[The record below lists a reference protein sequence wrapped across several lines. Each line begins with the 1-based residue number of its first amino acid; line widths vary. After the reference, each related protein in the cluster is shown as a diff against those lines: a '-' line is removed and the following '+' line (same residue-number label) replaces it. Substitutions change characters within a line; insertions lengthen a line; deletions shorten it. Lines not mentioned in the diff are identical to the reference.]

1 MQAFE
6 IQPPAVTQCTSRPRP
21 HFTSS
26 FIGTRTAHLGRGPGP
41 SQLAVRSR
49 DRPPLE
55 LSTARRPR
63 ELPVPAAPSRG
74 APLAPD
80 SAVPAPA
87 APAVPGPA
95 AAAARS
101 PPLPS
106 VTAGGSPGARMGG
119 TAAADPESACSLE
132 RPPLEL
138 STSRR
143 PGGSPGT
150 RKGGM
155 ATAEPE
161 SGRLMDRTSGICKA
175 HSATGAYCQTGIWGC
190 VKQAKPHSTPTGIAW
205 MLAPPLSIPPHPKPA
220 PVTPLDT
227 PYTGKLLCMQ
237 STPTRP
243 PLSSLARRHMPLSTH
258 LPGRARLC
266 APHAGPPHERPPSRR
281 GSSLAPR
288 CPCSPRRLPA
298 RCQGG
303 AAADT
308 AA

>member
-161 SGRLMDRTSGICKA
+161 SGRLMDRTSGISPAGLGSVRPMLGPRTRGPRADAAAAWPPAARAAPEGCPRA
-175 HSATGAYCQTGIWGC
+175 ARAERPLTPPLDPADSVRLPLGMRVSATAPCGA
-190 VKQAKPHSTPTGIAW
+190 
-205 MLAPPLSIPPHPKPA
+205 
-220 PVTPLDT
+220 
-227 PYTGKLLCMQ
+227 
-237 STPTRP
+237 
-243 PLSSLARRHMPLSTH
+243 
-258 LPGRARLC
+258 
-266 APHAGPPHERPPSRR
+266 
-281 GSSLAPR
+281 
-288 CPCSPRRLPA
+288 
-298 RCQGG
+298 
-303 AAADT
+303 
-308 AA
+308 